1 VGEEKELV
9 GQGIVLYGSNDPDEL
24 VDQCARD
31 LEKGLSDPFREEE
44 FLVQSRGMGTW
55 VELQL
60 AERLGIFA
68 RAKFRF
74 PEDTL
79 WMVLRGFIGD
89 CPKKNLFTKEVMA
102 WKIFDLLSGRIER
115 DPEIFAS
122 VARYVGEGEERNGDR
137 TFRLCR
143 QIAFLFDSYLA
154 YRPEMII
161 DWQAGKLPGGGDLWQ
176 GLLWKDLRADLG
188 QKSLPEL
195 VNELGGEPIPVNP
208 ERMPERLSVFGI
220 STLPP
225 IFLDVLHAYGR
236 FRPLRIYALQP
247 APVMWGEVESE
258 KTLQR
263 KWKERA
269 LERAK
274 VQSGR
279 PVEEDELNE
288 ERGNPLIGSLGRAG
302 REFFNL
308 LVDRD
313 AHDVPLDFRDPEGN
327 SALSRLQRWTFEVF
341 SDQPEERKALSEGD
355 ESITINSC
363 HGPMREAEVLRDY
376 LLRRF
381 AEDDTLRPRD
391 VVVMMPDPEGYAPYL
406 RATFSGMEEGM
417 PDYFPYS
424 IVDREPRKESHLVDT
439 FFDLLEFFDGRATN
453 REVLDLLDSSVFR
466 TRFELEDEDLE
477 TFRRWIRE
485 CHAHWGLD
493 GDHRKN
499 FGSTETDEHTWRH
512 ALDRMTLGFC
522 MRGNGERIWEDVLPY
537 DEIEGENALRFA
549 KLSRVVDSLRS
560 LEVQARGDHGL
571 DAWANF
577 LERLTKTFFP
587 KNNKTLLDHRRMSKA
602 IQAIRDEYAPL
613 AGKRTVPLRAIR
625 YHLGNVLTVGTTQG
639 RFLTQGVTF
648 CGLRP
653 MRSVSARVVCLI
665 GMNDGAFPRQ
675 SRNPSFDLS
684 GDRKPGDRSAREDD
698 RYLFLETLW
707 SAREFLYLSYVG
719 QSIRRNQKIPPSVVV
734 NELLDGLDKLIDFG
748 DTDGEP
754 ERARDKLICEQTL
767 HPFGKDN
774 FTSTRLPRSYS
785 SDNLKAAGA
794 LLEPD
799 PELSPF
805 VAGAMSQ
812 PPDELSEL
820 MMDELGKFLENPS
833 KIFLQKRLGV
843 NLWEEDG
850 PAEDCEPLDLTGL
863 KKYLLKDRLLG
874 IELKMEKDVQLYELE
889 KAEGSLPPGNIG
901 KVWFNEA
908 MREVEKFVDLWGTQ
922 LNGEKS
928 EPEAFDEMVDG
939 VRLRGEL
946 DPFVEGRQ
954 LLYRCV
960 EKQKLN
966 GKDRLRAWVSHVFA
980 CAFAGSDQ
988 VETRLFFLANKFI
1001 SFPPLDRDV
1010 ALDHLKEF
1018 IELYRSGMREALPFF
1033 PNSSHAY
1040 QAERI
1045 KTDPP
1050 GEEEGEPGGPFPSAI
1065 KKARGKWKSNEF
1077 NGIFFRGEE
1086 DDSANKLCFRGEPF
1100 DHPDFADL
1108 AGRVYGPLLEKER
1121 EEAEP

>member
-1 VGEEKELV
+1 MLEVGKEKELV

-44 FLVQSRGMGTW
+44 FLVQSSGMGTW
-55 VELQL
+55 VQLQL
-60 AERLGIFA
+60 ADRLGIFA

-79 WMVLRGFIGD
+79 WMILRGFLEH

-115 DPEIFAS
+115 NPEIFAS
-122 VARYVGEGEERNGDR
+122 VARYVGEGEDRNGDR

-143 QIAFLFDSYLA
+143 QIAFLFDSYLT

-176 GLLWKDLRADLG
+176 GLLWEDLRAALG

-195 VNELGGEPIPVNP
+195 VNELGSEPNPKNP
-208 ERMPERLSVFGI
+208 ERMPGRLSVFGI

-225 IFLDVLHAYGR
+225 IFLNVLQAYGR

-258 KTLQR
+258 KTLQK

-274 VQSGR
+274 NQTDR

-288 ERGNPLIGSLGRAG
+288 ERGNPLIGSLGRTG

-313 AHDVPLDFRDPEGN
+313 AHDVPLNFREPEGD
-327 SALSRLQRWTFEVF
+327 ALLARLQRWTFEVF

-477 TFRRWIRE
+477 TFRRWIGE

-522 MRGNGERIWEDVLPY
+522 MRGNGERLWEGVLPY

-549 KLSRVVDSLRS
+549 KLSKVIDSLRT
-560 LEVQARGDHGL
+560 LEVKARGDHGL
-571 DAWANF
+571 HDWANF

-587 KNNKTLLDHRRMSKA
+587 KNNKTLLDHRR
-602 IQAIRDEYAPL
+602 DE
-613 AGKRTVPLRAIR
+613 
-625 YHLGNVLTVGTTQG
+625 
-639 RFLTQGVTF
+639 
-648 CGLRP
+648 
-653 MRSVSARVVCLI
+653 
-665 GMNDGAFPRQ
+665 
-675 SRNPSFDLS
+675 
-684 GDRKPGDRSAREDD
+684 
-698 RYLFLETLW
+698 
-707 SAREFLYLSYVG
+707 
-719 QSIRRNQKIPPSVVV
+719 
-734 NELLDGLDKLIDFG
+734 
-748 DTDGEP
+748 
-754 ERARDKLICEQTL
+754 
-767 HPFGKDN
+767 
-774 FTSTRLPRSYS
+774 
-785 SDNLKAAGA
+785 
-794 LLEPD
+794 
-799 PELSPF
+799 
-805 VAGAMSQ
+805 
-812 PPDELSEL
+812 
-820 MMDELGKFLENPS
+820 
-833 KIFLQKRLGV
+833 
-843 NLWEEDG
+843 
-850 PAEDCEPLDLTGL
+850 
-863 KKYLLKDRLLG
+863 
-874 IELKMEKDVQLYELE
+874 
-889 KAEGSLPPGNIG
+889 
-901 KVWFNEA
+901 
-908 MREVEKFVDLWGTQ
+908 
-922 LNGEKS
+922 
-928 EPEAFDEMVDG
+928 
-939 VRLRGEL
+939 
-946 DPFVEGRQ
+946 
-954 LLYRCV
+954 
-960 EKQKLN
+960 
-966 GKDRLRAWVSHVFA
+966 
-980 CAFAGSDQ
+980 
-988 VETRLFFLANKFI
+988 
-1001 SFPPLDRDV
+1001 
-1010 ALDHLKEF
+1010 
-1018 IELYRSGMREALPFF
+1018 
-1033 PNSSHAY
+1033 
-1040 QAERI
+1040 
-1045 KTDPP
+1045 
-1050 GEEEGEPGGPFPSAI
+1050 
-1065 KKARGKWKSNEF
+1065 
-1077 NGIFFRGEE
+1077 
-1086 DDSANKLCFRGEPF
+1086 
-1100 DHPDFADL
+1100 
-1108 AGRVYGPLLEKER
+1108 
-1121 EEAEP
+1121 

>member
-1 VGEEKELV
+1 MGEEKEFV

-44 FLVQSRGMGTW
+44 FLVQSSGMGTW
-55 VELQL
+55 VQLQL
-60 AERLGIFA
+60 ADRLGIFA

-79 WMVLRGFIGD
+79 WMILRGFLEH

-143 QIAFLFDSYLA
+143 QIAFLFDSYLT

-176 GLLWKDLRADLG
+176 GLLWEDLRAALG

-195 VNELGGEPIPVNP
+195 VNDLGSEPNPKNP

-225 IFLDVLHAYGR
+225 IFLNVLQAYGR

-355 ESITINSC
+355 ESISINSC

-391 VVVMMPDPEGYAPYL
+391 VVVMMPDPESYAPYL

-466 TRFELEDEDLE
+466 MRFELEDEDLE

-537 DEIEGENALRFA
+537 D
-549 KLSRVVDSLRS
+549 
-560 LEVQARGDHGL
+560 
-571 DAWANF
+571 
-577 LERLTKTFFP
+577 
-587 KNNKTLLDHRRMSKA
+587 
-602 IQAIRDEYAPL
+602 
-613 AGKRTVPLRAIR
+613 
-625 YHLGNVLTVGTTQG
+625 
-639 RFLTQGVTF
+639 
-648 CGLRP
+648 
-653 MRSVSARVVCLI
+653 
-665 GMNDGAFPRQ
+665 
-675 SRNPSFDLS
+675 
-684 GDRKPGDRSAREDD
+684 
-698 RYLFLETLW
+698 
-707 SAREFLYLSYVG
+707 
-719 QSIRRNQKIPPSVVV
+719 
-734 NELLDGLDKLIDFG
+734 
-748 DTDGEP
+748 
-754 ERARDKLICEQTL
+754 
-767 HPFGKDN
+767 
-774 FTSTRLPRSYS
+774 
-785 SDNLKAAGA
+785 
-794 LLEPD
+794 
-799 PELSPF
+799 
-805 VAGAMSQ
+805 
-812 PPDELSEL
+812 
-820 MMDELGKFLENPS
+820 
-833 KIFLQKRLGV
+833 
-843 NLWEEDG
+843 
-850 PAEDCEPLDLTGL
+850 
-863 KKYLLKDRLLG
+863 
-874 IELKMEKDVQLYELE
+874 
-889 KAEGSLPPGNIG
+889 
-901 KVWFNEA
+901 
-908 MREVEKFVDLWGTQ
+908 
-922 LNGEKS
+922 
-928 EPEAFDEMVDG
+928 
-939 VRLRGEL
+939 
-946 DPFVEGRQ
+946 
-954 LLYRCV
+954 
-960 EKQKLN
+960 
-966 GKDRLRAWVSHVFA
+966 
-980 CAFAGSDQ
+980 
-988 VETRLFFLANKFI
+988 
-1001 SFPPLDRDV
+1001 
-1010 ALDHLKEF
+1010 
-1018 IELYRSGMREALPFF
+1018 
-1033 PNSSHAY
+1033 
-1040 QAERI
+1040 
-1045 KTDPP
+1045 
-1050 GEEEGEPGGPFPSAI
+1050 
-1065 KKARGKWKSNEF
+1065 
-1077 NGIFFRGEE
+1077 
-1086 DDSANKLCFRGEPF
+1086 
-1100 DHPDFADL
+1100 
-1108 AGRVYGPLLEKER
+1108 
-1121 EEAEP
+1121 